1 MRIALFTGALLI
13 GAVAGCATSP
23 KPATTPSAPATSAA
37 PGAAPVRVTL
47 ASEQLRLSAL
57 FRGTPVVFAMQSD
70 GGLRVVVPL
79 RHCFDPAGVA
89 VKPPLA
95 AVLDRV
101 ATSQRNETTLL
112 RVSAAADPGAT
123 DAALARGRAQST
135 RDYLVAHGIKATRLT
150 VTGATHTEGVQI
162 VVAEVSQR

>member
-1 MRIALFTGALLI
+1 MRIALLTSALLI
-13 GAVAGCATSP
+13 GAVAGCANAP
-23 KPATTPSAPATSAA
+23 KSAPTAA
-37 PGAAPVRVTL
+37 PAAPSPARATL
-47 ASEQLRLSAL
+47 ASEQLRLAAL

-79 RHCFDPAGVA
+79 RHCFDRGDVA

-101 ATSQRNETTLL
+101 AASQRNETTLL
-112 RVSAAADPGAT
+112 RVAAAADPGTA

-135 RDYLVAHGIKATRLT
+135 RDYLVAHGINTARLA
-150 VTGATHTEGVQI
+150 VTGATHAEGVQI
-162 VVAEVSQR
+162 VVAEAPQR